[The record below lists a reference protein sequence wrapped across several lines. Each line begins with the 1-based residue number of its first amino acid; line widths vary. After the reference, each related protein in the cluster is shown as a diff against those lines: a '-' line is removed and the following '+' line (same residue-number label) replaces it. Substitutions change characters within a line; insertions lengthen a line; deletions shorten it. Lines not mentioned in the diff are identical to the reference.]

1 MSSLNSLRNLAFEW
15 AKEPY
20 VPRTYD
26 PDVHAHF
33 KRHYALIS
41 KSAAKG
47 NKFQY
52 VADFFKY
59 ASDLQLVELYK
70 QLQKRRGRTINSTL
84 AANRKSPN
92 SFFTIFDRFILQY
105 LRSLPTGS
113 KATALG
119 SILKEIGEGTNL
131 ANRFF
136 KKSLTAMHKKP
147 ANISARHMLYVKIME
162 FEEIE
167 GSYLI
172 NVLFNLLPSSF
183 EKGSGNNVSPLKTRK
198 NKSIR

>member
-52 VADFFKY
+52 VADFSNMQVIYNLLNSINNCKKDEAEQLILHSPLIENLQIVFLLFLI
-59 ASDLQLVELYK
+59 DLYYS
-70 QLQKRRGRTINSTL
+70 IC
-84 AANRKSPN
+84 AH
-92 SFFTIFDRFILQY
+92 Y
-105 LRSLPTGS
+105 LRGQRQL
-113 KATALG
+113 
-119 SILKEIGEGTNL
+119 
-131 ANRFF
+131 
-136 KKSLTAMHKKP
+136 H
-147 ANISARHMLYVKIME
+147 
-162 FEEIE
+162 
-167 GSYLI
+167 
-172 NVLFNLLPSSF
+172 
-183 EKGSGNNVSPLKTRK
+183 
-198 NKSIR
+198 